1 MAPATAPLAFIGCT
15 GCGALQAAPE
25 PVLNGPLTCTV
36 CRSELTRTTGRSLGA
51 AFACASATLLFLL
64 PANLFPLLSTSI
76 LGATRQSHLI
86 SSVTAMWE
94 GGWPWLALVIA
105 ALLVVAPLLRFGLLT
120 AVLGALQL
128 GRRPA
133 WLGPAFRYANALEM
147 WALTDVFLLAMWI
160 AYVRLAALVSV
171 TVEIGAVCFIIAGL
185 LTLLTR
191 ATLCK
196 EAVWDAIAPRGRQ
209 SRESAARAIV
219 CSGCGWLA
227 PEEDAGTPCPRCR
240 KHLHGRRP
248 NAVVF
253 AAALT
258 SAALVL
264 YLPAN
269 LYPMATLPIGLKPS
283 SYRVLEGVIDLV
295 KAHLFGL
302 GLLVFTASFAVPLL
316 KLASLSLCVSSV
328 LTGSRRRLVLKTRLY
343 RIVEEIGRWSM
354 VDPFVIACFVP
365 VMHYNG
371 LIYGQANAAAT
382 AFTGVVVLTMI
393 ATRCFD
399 PRLMWDARLETR

>member
-1 MAPATAPLAFIGCT
+1 M
-15 GCGALQAAPE
+15 
-25 PVLNGPLTCTV
+25 
-36 CRSELTRTTGRSLGA
+36 CRSELTRTTGRTLTA
-51 AFACASATLLFLL
+51 AFACASATFLFLL
-64 PANLFPLLSTSI
+64 PANLFPLLSTSV

-86 SSVTAMWE
+86 SSATAMWS
-94 GGWPWLALVIA
+94 GGWPWLGLVIA

-120 AVLGALQL
+120 VVLGALRFDL
-128 GRRPA
+128 RPA
-133 WLGPAFRYANALEM
+133 WLGRAFRYTNVLEM

-171 TVEIGAVCFIIAGL
+171 TVETGAVCFIIAGL

-196 EAVWDAIAPRGRQ
+196 EAIWDAIAPANSL
-209 SRESAARAIV
+209 SRESANAAIV
-219 CSGCGWLA
+219 CSGCGAL
-227 PEEDAGTPCPRCR
+227 TPSEQTGQACARCR
-240 KHLHGRRP
+240 KRLHARRP
-248 NAVVF
+248 NAIVF

-258 SAALVL
+258 AAALVL
-264 YLPAN
+264 YVPAN

-283 SYRVLEGVIDLV
+283 SYTVLEGVIDLV

-316 KLASLSLCVSSV
+316 KLASLTVCVSSV
-328 LTGSRRRLVLKTRLY
+328 LTRSQRHLVTKTRLY
-343 RIVEEIGRWSM
+343 RVVEEIGRWSM

-399 PRLMWDARLETR
+399 PRLMWDARHADR

>member
-209 SRESAARAIV
+209 SRESAAGAIV
-219 CSGCGWLA
+219 CSGCGRLA
-227 PEEDAGTPCPRCR
+227 PEEVAGTPCPRCR
-240 KHLHGRRP
+240 KRLHGRRP
-248 NAVVF
+248 NAVAF

-283 SYRVLEGVIDLV
+283 SYTVLEGVIDLV